1 MNESGPESPVPRRP
15 PRDLERT
22 AGAAAGAK
30 QRRAGGAE
38 QRAERRRPPGPRSP
52 RRPAS
57 HLQAAPAAPFRGR
70 PSFSSPSRRPARTLA
85 PPPALRAP
93 RRAPERRA
101 SAPAT
106 ASRGAA
112 RRCGKRVRGCA
123 ESRSAAGGGRRA
135 FPMIG
140 APLRTAPPSD
150 PRPSPA
156 APRLLRR
163 VGFQSLWRPLRRRSE
178 ESFRGRRLLE
188 RQSYRAGPAAGPSH
202 SAGPE
207 GAALGGRRRLC
218 AAPRERPPAE
228 GLSGAARPPPPPP
241 TPRPERRSPRRWLR
255 RRFSELPCDPYPPA
269 ATRRRS
275 ELTARPGPSE
285 PPAGLALREETRASP
300 CLGEL
305 RAATRGRRALGLY
318 LRSGRKA
325 VFLR

>member
-1 MNESGPESPVPRRP
+1 MKKTLRSSCNHSFWCTLQPYLERCPFLTLLAALPGPAPLLRPRAAGPHGTPLPDPNPSARGNYSSGAAPPSLSYQTISARLLYTNWLMNKSGPESPVSRRP

-22 AGAAAGAK
+22 AGAAGGAK

-38 QRAERRRPPGPRSP
+38 PRAERQRPPGPRSP
-52 RRPAS
+52 RGPAS
-57 HLQAAPAAPFRGR
+57 HLQAAPAAPFRSR

-93 RRAPERRA
+93 RRAPGRRA
-101 SAPAT
+101 SAPAA

-163 VGFQSLWRPLRRRSE
+163 VGFQSLWRPLCRR
-178 ESFRGRRLLE
+178 
-188 RQSYRAGPAAGPSH
+188 
-202 SAGPE
+202 
-207 GAALGGRRRLC
+207 
-218 AAPRERPPAE
+218 
-228 GLSGAARPPPPPP
+228 
-241 TPRPERRSPRRWLR
+241 
-255 RRFSELPCDPYPPA
+255 
-269 ATRRRS
+269 
-275 ELTARPGPSE
+275 
-285 PPAGLALREETRASP
+285 
-300 CLGEL
+300 
-305 RAATRGRRALGLY
+305 
-318 LRSGRKA
+318 
-325 VFLR
+325 